1 LNGRAAIGSTRDMA
15 EWHQLQ
21 LENETG
27 KQAGMEILQMLQK
40 PEPSKAEMQMEPLK
54 EEMNTD
60 QSVPSYAFNFCNL
73 PYQEQ
78 SPDMIDMAP
87 CIQNNLFVVPM
98 VAFQLPT
105 MNAAQVVQYDEQM
118 MQGQGVTFQP
128 MPQKTGPLN
137 DVPEVK
143 PPASWTGVTT
153 IMIRHIPNKYTQ
165 ALLMEEI
172 EDVGFAG
179 SFDFI
184 YVPIDLETN
193 ANKGYAFINFVDT
206 RFAWLFKCI
215 FDDKK
220 MKSFNTL
227 KLVKVVP
234 AALQGFDA
242 NYEHFSC
249 AKVSRGD
256 PKARPL
262 FLRSAQSGG
271 SRQRSGANSRWN
283 GQASDLQSQRGLTA
297 KYCPQCGTSFDA
309 TFKFCVGCGYSLGQ
323 AFQMS

>member
-1 LNGRAAIGSTRDMA
+1 MA

-40 PEPSKAEMQMEPLK
+40 SEPSKAEMQMEPLK

-73 PYQEQ
+73 PYQE
-78 SPDMIDMAP
+78 
-87 CIQNNLFVVPM
+87 
-98 VAFQLPT
+98 
-105 MNAAQVVQYDEQM
+105 
-118 MQGQGVTFQP
+118 
-128 MPQKTGPLN
+128 
-137 DVPEVK
+137 
-143 PPASWTGVTT
+143 TT